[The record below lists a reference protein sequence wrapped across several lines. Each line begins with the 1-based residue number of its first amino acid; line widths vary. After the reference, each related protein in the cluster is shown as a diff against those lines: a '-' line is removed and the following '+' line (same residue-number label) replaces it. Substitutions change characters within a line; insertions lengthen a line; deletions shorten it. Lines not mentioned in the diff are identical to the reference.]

1 MMLFPATITK
11 PKSPRRAKGPRLR
24 IPTGAPRLVES
35 STDRAARASSEAW
48 TSLIEAVRRSASA
61 RLELL
66 GGRPDGDRITCPWE
80 PLTGC
85 DVSCRCRG
93 AGTVTAKFLR
103 DHYDRLALEIVRI
116 ASPRRSS

>member
-1 MMLFPATITK
+1 VTLFPATITK
-11 PKSPRRAKGPRLR
+11 PKSPRRDKRPRHR

-35 STDRAARASSEAW
+35 STDRASRASSEAW
-48 TSLIEAVRRSASA
+48 ASLIEAVRRSASA
-61 RLELL
+61 RLGLL
-66 GGRPDGDRITCPWE
+66 EGRPDGDRITCPWE
-80 PLTGC
+80 HLTGC